1 MKRLILFALLLINT
15 LGATRL
21 FAQSTLMATL
31 SHEGNVTTYNGTN
44 AFSNAMNDAVDGDV
58 ITLSPGT
65 FSATD
70 ITKAV
75 TIRGAGG
82 GCDGGWNEEAWNHTT
97 TINGGIDI
105 RTSNAIVVED
115 VYFNNTLYYDYTDI
129 TNSNSKFIRCRISKV
144 YYHNWSGKIIDAQFI
159 NCYIT
164 GEVYCKTGSN
174 MSFTNCIVRYPH
186 NNENSYMDFL
196 NCVIRGGDWGTLSI
210 YNSNFKNCIYIN
222 YYIND
227 NYYAS
232 SLQSSNSASHCVFIG
247 PNDNFFKDVSPS
259 ISNTSVTESFLLD
272 DYQLND
278 AAKATYLGTD
288 DTEIGIYGGIMP
300 FKTTPANPHIS
311 DMKVAQKTTESG
323 NLKVEI
329 TVKGFE

>member
-44 AFSNAMNDAVDGDV
+44 AFSQAMSAAVDGDI
-58 ITLSPGT
+58 ITLSPGS
-65 FSATD
+65 FSAAD

-82 GCDGGWNEEAWNHTT
+82 GCDGGWNEEAWNHAT
-97 TINGGIDI
+97 TINGGISI
-105 RTSNAIVVED
+105 RTSNAILVED
-115 VYFNNTLYYDYTDI
+115 VYFNEKLYYDYGEI
-129 TNSNSKFIRCRISKV
+129 INSNSKFIRCRISDV
-144 YYHNWSGKIIDAQFI
+144 TNSWSGKIIDAQFI

-164 GEVYCKTGSN
+164 GHVYCKAGSN
-174 MSFTNCIVRYPH
+174 MNFTNCIVRYPY
-186 NNENSYMDFL
+186 NDENSYMDFL
-196 NCVIRGGDWGTLSI
+196 NCVIRGGNYGNLSI

-222 YYIND
+222 YDSYH
-227 NYYAS
+227 NYGSY
-232 SLQSSNSASHCVFIG
+232 LQSSNSASHCVFIG

-259 ISNTSVTESFLLD
+259 ISNTSATESFLLD

>member
-1 MKRLILFALLLINT
+1 M
-15 LGATRL
+15 
-21 FAQSTLMATL
+21 
-31 SHEGNVTTYNGTN
+31 
-44 AFSNAMNDAVDGDV
+44 
-58 ITLSPGT
+58 
-65 FSATD
+65 
-70 ITKAV
+70 
-75 TIRGAGG
+75 
-82 GCDGGWNEEAWNHTT
+82 
-97 TINGGIDI
+97 
-105 RTSNAIVVED
+105 
-115 VYFNNTLYYDYTDI
+115 
-129 TNSNSKFIRCRISKV
+129 

-164 GEVYCKTGSN
+164 SEVYCKAGSN
-174 MSFTNCIVRYPH
+174 MNFTNCIVRDPR
-186 NNENSYMDFL
+186 NSSDSYMDFL

-222 YYIND
+222 YSMNGYGS
-227 NYYAS
+227 Y
-232 SLQSSNSASHCVFIG
+232 LPSSNSASHCVFIG
-247 PNDNFFKDVSPS
+247 PNDSFFGDVSPS

-272 DYQLND
+272 GYQLND